1 MKRLRWGTCK
11 LELTETK
18 TNRDMDKDRRTQL
31 TLGERQVFLGRPNT
45 ASERE
50 TE

>member
-1 MKRLRWGTCK
+1 MKRLRWGTCQP
-11 LELTETK
+11 ELRDQ
-18 TNRDMDKDRRTQL
+18 NRDMGKDRRTQL
-31 TLGERQVFLGRPNT
+31 TLGERQVFFGRPNT